1 MVVSCTSADGC
12 NRKKIKKTN
21 LQVLIR
27 RSLRLFSIF
36 NHGISTLLHLV
47 KSGKQRL
54 EHALFSE
61 CAVSDGPNKESTR
74 TRQTRR
80 DPALSA
86 ASGHSGGGWHTVT
99 DATTNAS
106 SYHDLIIQT
115 EPGPGATDRTVTV
128 TVTVTE
134 TRCSS

>member
-21 LQVLIR
+21 LQVFIR
-27 RSLRLFSIF
+27 RSLSLFSIF

-61 CAVSDGPNKESTR
+61 CAVSDGPNRDSDAADSERSSAVGGLR
-74 TRQTRR
+74 ALRRRLAYRDRR
-80 DPALSA
+80 DHERFKLS
-86 ASGHSGGGWHTVT
+86 
-99 DATTNAS
+99 
-106 SYHDLIIQT
+106 
-115 EPGPGATDRTVTV
+115 
-128 TVTVTE
+128 
-134 TRCSS
+134 